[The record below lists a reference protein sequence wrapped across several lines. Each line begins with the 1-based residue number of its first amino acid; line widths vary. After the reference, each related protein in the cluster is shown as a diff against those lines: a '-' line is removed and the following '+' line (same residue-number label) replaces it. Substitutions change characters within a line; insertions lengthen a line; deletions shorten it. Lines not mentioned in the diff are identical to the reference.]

1 MMMINRTKAVTLIVA
16 GAMTISLCACG
27 AQSASS
33 EDGVTELSVWSG
45 FTETDGKVVQ
55 AIADDFNKSQD
66 KYKVTIEQNP
76 WNVINDKLL
85 SSISAQNG
93 PDVLTY
99 GPDTAKGFIDQ
110 GAFVSTDDY
119 YNDSANETDT
129 YRANVVSDGEVNGVH
144 YGVPMGHAPYSVYFN
159 KAIFDAAGIA
169 EDQYPKS
176 WDELAELASKL
187 TVDEDGDGTPEQYG
201 IALAD
206 KDAGYIP
213 TFLQASGT
221 DLVVDGKA
229 NLASD
234 TSKDTLTWIRDN
246 FYAKKTSPGNLSLV
260 DAQTL
265 FISGKAAM
273 FWIGPWIVNTAKEK
287 GVEAGTFE
295 MPAGPKEQ
303 VTTAASTYWY
313 ATSQIDGNESKTAA
327 AYAWMSY
334 FNSKENQIK
343 WALEANYPPNRT
355 DVTDDDIADNPF
367 IVQISPY
374 MDHTK
379 LLLGSVPTG
388 FADVQAELNALGPK
402 ISESTGDLASILE
415 ESNGKIQSYIEQ

>member
-1 MMMINRTKAVTLIVA
+1 MKNVTKAAALAVA
-16 GAMTISLCACG
+16 GAMALSLGACG
-27 AQSASS
+27 QSNKGS
-33 EDGVTELSVWSG
+33 DGGVTEISVWSG

-85 SSISAQNG
+85 SSISAGNG

-99 GPDTAKGFIDQ
+99 QPDGAKGFIDQ
-110 GAFVSTDDY
+110 GAFVSTDEFY
-119 YNDSANETDT
+119 ADSANETDT
-129 YRANVVSDGEVNGVH
+129 YRENVVKDGEVDGTH
-144 YGVPMGHAPYSVYFN
+144 YGVPMGHAPYSIYFN
-159 KAIFDAAGIA
+159 KAIFEAAGIT

-176 WDELAELASKL
+176 WDELASLAAKL
-187 TVDEDGDGTPEQYG
+187 TVDENGDGTPEQYG

-206 KDAGYIP
+206 KDAGYLP
-213 TFLQASGT
+213 TFLQAAGT

-229 NLASD
+229 NL
-234 TSKDTLTWIRDN
+234 TSNVSKETLTWIRDN
-246 FYAKKTSPGNLSLV
+246 FYAKKTSPSNLSLV

-265 FISGKAAM
+265 FVSGKAAM
-273 FWIGPWIVNTAKEK
+273 FWIGPWIVNTAKDK
-287 GVEAGTFE
+287 GIETDTFE
-295 MPAGPKEQ
+295 MPKGPKEQ
-303 VTTAASTYWY
+303 VTNTAANYWY
-313 ATSQIDGNESKTAA
+313 ATSQIDGDENKTAA
-327 AYAWMSY
+327 AYAWMKF

-343 WALEANYPPNRT
+343 WAVDANYPPNRT
-355 DVTDDDIADNPF
+355 DITDEDIADNDF
-367 IVQISPY
+367 IVKISPY

-402 ISESTGDLASILE
+402 ISESTGDLTEILT
-415 ESNGKIQSYIEQ
+415 ESNDKIQGYIEQ